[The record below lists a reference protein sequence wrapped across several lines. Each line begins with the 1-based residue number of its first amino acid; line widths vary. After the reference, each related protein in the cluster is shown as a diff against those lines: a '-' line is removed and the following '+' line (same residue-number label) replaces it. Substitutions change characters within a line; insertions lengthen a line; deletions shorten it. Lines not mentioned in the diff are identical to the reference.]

1 MAQAE
6 GLSLL
11 GRLKTW
17 ARTIKRDI
25 AVLAIAARDP
35 RTPWWI
41 KALALGMVAYALS
54 PIDLIPDFIPVLGYL
69 DELILLPLALRWLL
83 ARVPAPVLADARVK
97 ADAAARLPASRVGAA
112 VVIAIWLLMLA
123 LLAWWLWPAG
133 L

>member
-11 GRLKTW
+11 GRLKAW